1 MGARERKLGAGV
13 KKVTGRGPAR
23 TKSPVFSYSPLV
35 AFLSA
40 AFKLDTKQENSDR
53 TGDCLTR
60 RDGGGRGVL
69 FSSPE
74 GFSGRGLLSS
84 PLEGFRERVGDEG
97 RAADCSARRRTV
109 PHREEGSETTGRC
122 QTLRRR
128 VSLSLSFP
136 PSRLEPLDGWK
147 RQQLF
152 HQPPQTTRFE
162 GSLSR
167 GFGEVFV
174 NAEVEEGGIRS
185 DGSGASQERFGA
197 LARWGAVFRARGG
210 GVGFPGEEEHERL
223 EEVGD
228 ADSGEAAVQEKRGG
242 GIAKRADKLASIF

>member
-1 MGARERKLGAGV
+1 MEARKREAWAAV
-13 KKVTGRGPAR
+13 SKVTRRGPAR

-60 RDGGGRGVL
+60 RDGGGRGFL
-69 FSSPE
+69 I
-74 GFSGRGLLSS
+74 S